1 MHDSSSPFNQAK
13 NVKVG
18 EGDAVS
24 SRLRE
29 FERERELLSRNTRDP
44 TVGGLRAEKEKG
56 STRRE
61 LRVGTGFRKLLQ
73 TS

>member
-18 EGDAVS
+18 ERDAVS

-44 TVGGLRAEKEKG
+44 TVGGLRDEKEKR
-56 STRRE
+56 STRRG
-61 LRVGTGFRKLLQ
+61 LRVGTRFWEFLQ
-73 TS
+73 TP